1 MNQKRN
7 RELLGL
13 FAEKKKEE
21 EFYKKTIDI
30 YDLFSIIS
38 ELFEDLGL
46 ISTDD
51 IDKNKISFKM
61 VYPIDLPESIKE
73 NVVIFDLYDRSR
85 TVYNDRSQVKAQTIL
100 KQTDTLEGREQNLLA
115 YLFTNTV
122 LLHVYSASSE
132 KLYQILRTIEQV
144 FLQYKEWF
152 NMNYRVK
159 VEYEGIKTTAES
171 NNLYHNRIYSKTIC
185 LTVRTEAQFE
195 HRYELVKSIEQQN
208 N

>member
-1 MNQKRN
+1 MSN
-7 RELLGL
+7 RDILDL
-13 FAEKKKEE
+13 FAEKKAEE

-38 ELFEDLGL
+38 ELFKDLGL
-46 ISTDD
+46 ISTGD

-61 VYPIDLPESIKE
+61 IYPIDLPESTE
-73 NVVIFDLYDRSR
+73 ESVVIFDLYNRER
-85 TVYNDRSQVKAQTIL
+85 TVYNDVQQVKAQTIL

-144 FLQYKEWF
+144 FLQYKDWF
-152 NMNYRVK
+152 NLNYRVK
-159 VEYEGIKTTAES
+159 IEYEGIRSVAES
-171 NNLYHNRIYSKTIC
+171 HNVYHNRINGKTIC

-195 HRYELVKSIEQQN
+195 HRYELVKSIEQQIIN
-208 N
+208 

>member
-1 MNQKRN
+1 MSDRDIL
-7 RELLGL
+7 EL
-13 FAEKKKEE
+13 FAEKKAEE
-21 EFYKKTIDI
+21 AFYKKTIDI

-46 ISTDD
+46 ISTSD

-61 VYPIDLPESIKE
+61 VYPIDLPESTEE
-73 NVVIFDLYDRSR
+73 NVVIFDLYSR
-85 TVYNDRSQVKAQTIL
+85 EKTTYNDVKQVKAQTIL

-132 KLYQILRTIEQV
+132 KLYQVLRTVEQV
-144 FLQYKEWF
+144 FLQYNEWF
-152 NMNYRVK
+152 NTNYRVK
-159 VEYEGIKTTAES
+159 IEYEGIRSVAES
-171 NNLYHNRIYSKTIC
+171 HNVYHNRIFGKTIC

-195 HRYELVKSIEQQN
+195 RRYELVKSIKQQN

>member
-1 MNQKRN
+1 MSDRDI
-7 RELLGL
+7 LSL
-13 FAEKKKEE
+13 FAEKKAEE
-21 EFYKKTIDI
+21 AFYKKTIDI

-46 ISTDD
+46 ISTGD

-61 VYPIDLPESIKE
+61 VYPIDLPESTEE
-73 NVVIFDLYDRSR
+73 NVVIFDLYSR
-85 TVYNDRSQVKAQTIL
+85 EKTTYNDVKQVKAQTIL

-132 KLYQILRTIEQV
+132 KLYQVLRTVEQV
-144 FLQYKEWF
+144 FLQYNEWF
-152 NMNYRVK
+152 NTNYRVK
-159 VEYEGIKTTAES
+159 IEYEGIRSVAGS
-171 NNLYHNRIYSKTIC
+171 HNVYHNRIFGKTIS

-195 HRYELVKSIEQQN
+195 RRYELVKSIKQQN